1 MPACLLQISLSAYE
15 KSLPPLSGEKVR
27 GKKGI
32 LSCFLF
38 SLGNKQH
45 LVSKAVFF
53 FGFCFLIGVEESGYR
68 HSRGNK
74 ACGLL
79 TGLVLISS
87 DLTRVTLELQY

>member
-1 MPACLLQISLSAYE
+1 MRA
-15 KSLPPLSGEKVR
+15 GG
-27 GKKGI
+27 GKAI

-38 SLGNKQH
+38 SPGSKQRFG
-45 LVSKAVFF
+45 SKAVFF
-53 FGFCFLIGVEESGYR
+53 FGFRLLIGVEESGYR

-87 DLTRVTLELQY
+87 DLTRVTLELQH